1 MPASSDSALLLAGRL
16 RSLSDEALG
25 ELLSVREVRA
35 AGIHDFFDLA
45 DALLQPDSVQAALA
59 RLDRSTLETLAAL
72 AEQGGTTSAGLAASL
87 GRPDSESTDAALA
100 TAERLALVVLADA
113 TATPTQGLVDAFAAW
128 PDLGLPTLAQ
138 LTAEPAPPTLAAV
151 SDTERAT
158 TDRFA
163 AERAFETTSEVAE
176 LLAELEHAPARELSR
191 GGIALPDSRRLAA
204 AMNVEL
210 DRVADLLDIAERA
223 GLVARD
229 AGHWVATDAGAS
241 WRGSSSG
248 HRWALLA
255 GAWLDRLPRDIRRIL
270 ADRSHSRWGDRLS
283 DYTTWLFPAG
293 GEWMADRIAV
303 YTRDAALLGITA
315 DHSPSTPGSALL
327 AAGSAAAA
335 ELMVGLF
342 PAEVDKVY
350 LQHDLTVVSPGPLA
364 PPVDARLRGIADLEN
379 RGLASTYR
387 VSAATLTLALA
398 SGETA
403 DGIRQFLSQIS
414 LTGIPQPLEYL
425 LREAAA
431 RFGLVRVRATPDGR
445 AGHPLDGPDTAANA
459 PRRPVSRRAG
469 APNRGR
475 LAHQPLRSR
484 RGVLEPHR
492 GEVSGRR
499 RGRAR
504 EDRRAAA
511 PSDDR
516 SSAVDAGCDDRA
528 HRAASPRL
536 ERARRHPGRVARPPA
551 RHRHPEQERRD
562 RDGAAARRQ
571 HRGLLARAG
580 ERRRRTAPRPR
591 PRRRPGAHAAALQH
605 RVGELGPSLIPPPNR
620 PRLEG

>member
-72 AEQGGTTSAGLAASL
+72 AEQGGTTSAALAASL
-87 GRPDSESTDAALA
+87 GRPDAESTDAALA

-158 TDRFA
+158 TDRLA

-229 AGHWVATDAGAS
+229 AGHWIETDAGAS

-342 PAEVDKVY
+342 PPEVDKVY

-445 AGHPLDGPDTAANA
+445 AGIHSTDPTLLRTLLVDQSLAALGL
-459 PRRPVSRRAG
+459 RTEGDSLTSRF
-469 APNRGR
+469 
-475 LAHQPLRSR
+475 
-484 RGVLEPHR
+484 
-492 GEVSGRR
+492 
-499 RGRAR
+499 
-504 EDRRAAA
+504 
-511 PSDDR
+511 
-516 SSAVDAGCDDRA
+516 
-528 HRAASPRL
+528 
-536 ERARRHPGRVARPPA
+536 
-551 RHRHPEQERRD
+551 D
-562 RDGAAARRQ
+562 RDVVFWSLTEARYPVAAEDEQGRIVVP
-571 HRGLLARAG
+571 
-580 ERRRRTAPRPR
+580 RRRRTTAPRPSTPDATTELIAR
-591 PRRRPGAHAAALQH
+591 LRLDSSEPADTQDAWLARQLDTAIRSKSAVTVTVRMPDGSTADYSLEPASVAGGRLRARDRAAD
-605 RVGELGPSLIPPPNR
+605 
-620 PRLEG
+620 LERTLPLSSIVSVSSDRA

>member
-158 TDRFA
+158 TDRLA

-445 AGHPLDGPDTAANA
+445 AGIHSTDPTLLRTLLVDQSLAALGL
-459 PRRPVSRRAG
+459 RTEGDSLTSRF
-469 APNRGR
+469 
-475 LAHQPLRSR
+475 
-484 RGVLEPHR
+484 
-492 GEVSGRR
+492 
-499 RGRAR
+499 
-504 EDRRAAA
+504 
-511 PSDDR
+511 
-516 SSAVDAGCDDRA
+516 
-528 HRAASPRL
+528 
-536 ERARRHPGRVARPPA
+536 
-551 RHRHPEQERRD
+551 D
-562 RDGAAARRQ
+562 RDVVFWSLTEARYPVAAEDEHGRIVVP
-571 HRGLLARAG
+571 
-580 ERRRRTAPRPR
+580 RRRRTTAPRPSTPDATTELIAR
-591 PRRRPGAHAAALQH
+591 LRLDSSEPADTQDAWLARQLDTAIRSKSAVTVTVRLPDGSTADYSLEPASVAGGRLRARDRAAD
-605 RVGELGPSLIPPPNR
+605 
-620 PRLEG
+620 LERTLPLSSIVSVSSDRA

>member
-72 AEQGGTTSAGLAASL
+72 AEQGGTTSAALAASL
-87 GRPDSESTDAALA
+87 GRPDAESTDAALA

-158 TDRFA
+158 TDRLA

-445 AGHPLDGPDTAANA
+445 AGIHSTDPTLLRTLLVDQSLAALGL
-459 PRRPVSRRAG
+459 RTEGDSLTSRF
-469 APNRGR
+469 
-475 LAHQPLRSR
+475 
-484 RGVLEPHR
+484 
-492 GEVSGRR
+492 
-499 RGRAR
+499 
-504 EDRRAAA
+504 
-511 PSDDR
+511 
-516 SSAVDAGCDDRA
+516 
-528 HRAASPRL
+528 
-536 ERARRHPGRVARPPA
+536 
-551 RHRHPEQERRD
+551 D
-562 RDGAAARRQ
+562 RDVVFWSLTEARYPVAAEDEHGRIVVP
-571 HRGLLARAG
+571 
-580 ERRRRTAPRPR
+580 RRRRTTAPRPSTPDATTELIAR
-591 PRRRPGAHAAALQH
+591 LRLDSSEPADTQDAWLARQLDTAIRSKSAVTVTVRMPDGSTADYSLEPASVAGGRLRARDRAAD
-605 RVGELGPSLIPPPNR
+605 
-620 PRLEG
+620 LERTLPLSSIVSVSSDRA

>member
-72 AEQGGTTSAGLAASL
+72 AEQGGTTSAALAASL
-87 GRPDSESTDAALA
+87 GRPDAESTDAALA

-158 TDRFA
+158 TDRLA

-445 AGHPLDGPDTAANA
+445 AGIHSTDPTLLRTLLVDQSLAALGL
-459 PRRPVSRRAG
+459 RTEGDSLTSRF
-469 APNRGR
+469 
-475 LAHQPLRSR
+475 
-484 RGVLEPHR
+484 
-492 GEVSGRR
+492 
-499 RGRAR
+499 
-504 EDRRAAA
+504 
-511 PSDDR
+511 
-516 SSAVDAGCDDRA
+516 
-528 HRAASPRL
+528 
-536 ERARRHPGRVARPPA
+536 
-551 RHRHPEQERRD
+551 D
-562 RDGAAARRQ
+562 RDVVFWSLTEARYPVAAEDEHGRIVVP
-571 HRGLLARAG
+571 
-580 ERRRRTAPRPR
+580 RRRRTTAPRPSTPDATTELIAR
-591 PRRRPGAHAAALQH
+591 LRLDSSEPADTQDAWLARQLDTAIRSKSAVTVTVRMPDGSTADYSLEPASVAGGRLRARDRAAD
-605 RVGELGPSLIPPPNR
+605 
-620 PRLEG
+620 LERTLPLSSIVSVRSDRA

>member
-72 AEQGGTTSAGLAASL
+72 AEQGGTTSAALAASL
-87 GRPDSESTDAALA
+87 GRPDAESTDAALA

-158 TDRFA
+158 TDRLA

-229 AGHWVATDAGAS
+229 AGHWIETDAGAS

-327 AAGSAAAA
+327 AAGIAAAA

-342 PAEVDKVY
+342 PPEVDKVY

-445 AGHPLDGPDTAANA
+445 AGIHSTDPTLLRTLLVDQSLAALGL
-459 PRRPVSRRAG
+459 RTEGDSLTSRF
-469 APNRGR
+469 
-475 LAHQPLRSR
+475 
-484 RGVLEPHR
+484 
-492 GEVSGRR
+492 
-499 RGRAR
+499 
-504 EDRRAAA
+504 
-511 PSDDR
+511 
-516 SSAVDAGCDDRA
+516 
-528 HRAASPRL
+528 
-536 ERARRHPGRVARPPA
+536 
-551 RHRHPEQERRD
+551 D
-562 RDGAAARRQ
+562 RDVVFWSLTEARYPVAAEDEQGRIVVP
-571 HRGLLARAG
+571 
-580 ERRRRTAPRPR
+580 RRRRTTAPRPSTPDATTELIAR
-591 PRRRPGAHAAALQH
+591 LRLDSSEPADTQDAWLARQLDTAIRSKSAVTVTVRMPDGSTADYSLEPASVAGGRLRARDRAAD
-605 RVGELGPSLIPPPNR
+605 
-620 PRLEG
+620 LERTLPLSSIVSVSSDRA

>member
-45 DALLQPDSVQAALA
+45 DALLDPDSVQAALA
-59 RLDRSTLETLAAL
+59 RLDRSTLAALAAL
-72 AEQGGTTSAGLAASL
+72 AEQGGTTSAALAASL
-87 GRPDSESTDAALA
+87 SRPDTELTDAALA

-138 LTAEPAPPTLAAV
+138 MTAEPAPPTLVAV

-158 TDRFA
+158 TDRLA

-176 LLAELEHAPARELSR
+176 LLAELEHTPARELSR

-210 DRVADLLDIAERA
+210 DRVAELLDIAERA

-315 DHSPSTPGSALL
+315 DHAPSTPGSALL

-335 ELMVGLF
+335 ELMAGLF
-342 PAEVDKVY
+342 PPEVDKVY

-364 PPVDARLRGIADLEN
+364 PPVDARLRGFADLEN

-445 AGHPLDGPDTAANA
+445 AGIHSTDPTLLRTLLVDQSLAALGL
-459 PRRPVSRRAG
+459 RTEGDSLTSRF
-469 APNRGR
+469 
-475 LAHQPLRSR
+475 
-484 RGVLEPHR
+484 
-492 GEVSGRR
+492 
-499 RGRAR
+499 
-504 EDRRAAA
+504 
-511 PSDDR
+511 
-516 SSAVDAGCDDRA
+516 
-528 HRAASPRL
+528 
-536 ERARRHPGRVARPPA
+536 
-551 RHRHPEQERRD
+551 D
-562 RDGAAARRQ
+562 RDVVFWSLTEARYPVAAEDEHGRIVVP
-571 HRGLLARAG
+571 
-580 ERRRRTAPRPR
+580 RRRRTTAPRPSTPDATTELIAR
-591 PRRRPGAHAAALQH
+591 LRLDSSEPADTQDAWLARQLDTAIRSKSAVTVTVRMPDGSTADYSLEPASVAGGRLRARDRAAD
-605 RVGELGPSLIPPPNR
+605 
-620 PRLEG
+620 LERTLPLSSIVSVSSDRA

>member
-138 LTAEPAPPTLAAV
+138 LTAEPAPPTLAGV

-158 TDRFA
+158 TDRLA

-445 AGHPLDGPDTAANA
+445 AGIHSTDPTLLRTLLVDQSLAALGLRTEGDSLTSRFDRDVVFWSLTEA
-459 PRRPVSRRAG
+459 RYPVA
-469 APNRGR
+469 AEDEHGR
-475 LAHQPLRSR
+475 IVVPQ
-484 RGVLEPHR
+484 
-492 GEVSGRR
+492 RR
-499 RGRAR
+499 RT
-504 EDRRAAA
+504 
-511 PSDDR
+511 
-516 SSAVDAGCDDRA
+516 
-528 HRAASPRL
+528 
-536 ERARRHPGRVARPPA
+536 
-551 RHRHPEQERRD
+551 
-562 RDGAAARRQ
+562 
-571 HRGLLARAG
+571 
-580 ERRRRTAPRPR
+580 TAPRPSTPDATTELIAR
-591 PRRRPGAHAAALQH
+591 LRLDSSEPADTQDAWLARQLDTAIRSKSAVTVTVRMPDGSTADYSLEPASVAGGRLRARDRAAD
-605 RVGELGPSLIPPPNR
+605 
-620 PRLEG
+620 LERTLPLSSIVSVSSDRA

>member
-1 MPASSDSALLLAGRL
+1 MPASSDSALLLAGHL
-16 RSLSDEALG
+16 RSLSDEALR

-45 DALLQPDSVQAALA
+45 DALLDPDSVQAALA
-59 RLDRSTLETLAAL
+59 RLDRSTLESLAAL
-72 AEQGGTTSAGLAASL
+72 AAQGTTTSSALATSL
-87 GRPDSESTDAALA
+87 GRPDTESTDAALA

-128 PDLGLPTLAQ
+128 ADLGLPTLAQ
-138 LTAEPAPPTLAAV
+138 LSAEPAPATLVAV
-151 SDTERAT
+151 SETERAT
-158 TDRFA
+158 TDRLA
-163 AERAFETTSEVAE
+163 ADRAFETTSEVAE

-210 DRVADLLDIAERA
+210 DRVAELLDIAERA

-315 DHSPSTPGSALL
+315 DHSPSTAGSALL
-327 AAGSAAAA
+327 AAGSTAAA
-335 ELMVGLF
+335 ELMAGLF
-342 PAEVDKVY
+342 PTEVDKVY
-350 LQHDLTVVSPGPLA
+350 LQHDLSIVSPGPLA
-364 PPVDARLRGIADLEN
+364 PPVDARLRGIAALEN

-403 DGIRQFLSQIS
+403 EGIRQFLSQIS

-431 RFGLVRVRATPDGR
+431 RFGLVRVRGTSDARASIHAADSTLLRTLLVDQSLAALGLRPDGD
-445 AGHPLDGPDTAANA
+445 ALT
-459 PRRPVSRRAG
+459 SRF
-469 APNRGR
+469 
-475 LAHQPLRSR
+475 
-484 RGVLEPHR
+484 
-492 GEVSGRR
+492 
-499 RGRAR
+499 
-504 EDRRAAA
+504 
-511 PSDDR
+511 
-516 SSAVDAGCDDRA
+516 
-528 HRAASPRL
+528 
-536 ERARRHPGRVARPPA
+536 
-551 RHRHPEQERRD
+551 D
-562 RDGAAARRQ
+562 RDVVFWSLTEARYPVAAEDEHGRIVVP
-571 HRGLLARAG
+571 
-580 ERRRRTAPRPR
+580 RRRRTTASRSSTPDATAELIARLRLDSSEPADTQDAWLAR
-591 PRRRPGAHAAALQH
+591 QLDTAIRSKSAVTVTVRMPDGSTADYSLEPASVAGGRLRAHDRAAD
-605 RVGELGPSLIPPPNR
+605 
-620 PRLEG
+620 LERTLPLSSIVSVSSD

>member
-45 DALLQPDSVQAALA
+45 DALLDPDSVQAALA

-72 AEQGGTTSAGLAASL
+72 AEQGGTTSAALAASL
-87 GRPDSESTDAALA
+87 SRPDTELTDAALA

-138 LTAEPAPPTLAAV
+138 LTAEPAPPTLVAV

-158 TDRFA
+158 TDRLA

-176 LLAELEHAPARELSR
+176 LLAELEHTPARELSR

-210 DRVADLLDIAERA
+210 DRVAELLDIAERA

-445 AGHPLDGPDTAANA
+445 AGIHSTDPTLLRTLLVDQSLAALGL
-459 PRRPVSRRAG
+459 RTEGDSLTSRF
-469 APNRGR
+469 
-475 LAHQPLRSR
+475 
-484 RGVLEPHR
+484 
-492 GEVSGRR
+492 
-499 RGRAR
+499 
-504 EDRRAAA
+504 
-511 PSDDR
+511 
-516 SSAVDAGCDDRA
+516 
-528 HRAASPRL
+528 
-536 ERARRHPGRVARPPA
+536 
-551 RHRHPEQERRD
+551 D
-562 RDGAAARRQ
+562 RDVVFWSLTEARYPVAAEDEHGRIVVP
-571 HRGLLARAG
+571 
-580 ERRRRTAPRPR
+580 RRRRTTAPRPSTPDATTELIAR
-591 PRRRPGAHAAALQH
+591 LRLDSSEPADTQDAWLARQLDTAIRSKSAVTVTVRMPDGSTADYSLEPASVAGGRLRARDRAAD
-605 RVGELGPSLIPPPNR
+605 
-620 PRLEG
+620 LERTLPLSSIVSVSSDRA